1 MRDMFSGNPD
11 KERTHLSHLP
21 YELARRGFVE
31 LSSRALLEEFVHL
44 ASRGKLQDHVDFGL
58 IVKVSEES
66 QYVDM
71 PGKTNSS
78 KNHWIE
84 IRTLLEM
91 RLDLNFSAKLMFYGG
106 LL

>member
-78 KNHWIE
+78 KI
-84 IRTLLEM
+84 T
-91 RLDLNFSAKLMFYGG
+91 G
-106 LL
+106 LK